1 VLLHGLAFCFPECLE
16 RELLPRLKHIQSPDQ
31 MPLNSRRLPLG
42 LLMISRGELTA
53 EQLRQALE
61 LQKRK
66 RTERIGD
73 CLLQLGYARKQT
85 ISAALA
91 RQWSCPVIKTIPLGV
106 GGCTIPFHLLRKFH
120 MVPVHFS
127 NDHRVLHLA
136 FAERIEY
143 RALFAIEQVLGCK
156 TEACLATREQV
167 EAALDYTEA
176 QTSRGETLF
185 EDITGPEQMTRIV
198 SSYISMMHATEIRV
212 TSCGNLFW
220 IRIFGRD
227 LSADLLFSRTAERDS
242 SFTEEISP
250 DSRVLQ
256 SFQEQRRTLGQI

>member
-1 VLLHGLAFCFPECLE
+1 
-16 RELLPRLKHIQSPDQ
+16 
-31 MPLNSRRLPLG
+31 
-42 LLMISRGELTA
+42 
-53 EQLRQALE
+53 
-61 LQKRK
+61 
-66 RTERIGD
+66 
-73 CLLQLGYARKQT
+73 
-85 ISAALA
+85 
-91 RQWSCPVIKTIPLGV
+91 VIKTIPLGV

-127 NDHRVLHLA
+127 NDHRVLHMA
-136 FAERIEY
+136 FAEKIEY

-185 EDITGPEQMTRIV
+185 EDITGPEQMRRII
-198 SSYISMMHATEIRV
+198 SSYISTMHASEIRV
-212 TSCGNLFW
+212 TSCGKLFW

-242 SFTEEISP
+242 SFTEGISA
-250 DSRVLQ
+250 DKRVLQ